1 MRCCLNTIRKLF
13 YIFNRRQKLE
23 IIVLVIM
30 IVIGAVFELLGITAI
45 LPFVT
50 IAMNPS
56 QTFENERL
64 FYVYSL
70 LEFDSVNDF
79 LAFISIC
86 LIFIYILKNVYLIF
100 MNKQIFAFSYDNQ
113 RKLSDRLL
121 SSYLKQPYI
130 FFVNHNAATL
140 IRNVRQDTSQMFDT
154 ILSSLQLVV
163 ELVVSLSLFVF
174 LLIQDTTITL
184 FVGTV
189 LILFVIFVMRII
201 KKKIGWYGSDCR
213 VAWAEMDK
221 WMLQTFGGIKEI
233 KIKGS
238 EGFFEKKVDSEKK
251 RWVENQKRYQLLS
264 YIPKPALETVCIGS
278 VLIVVTMKLLT
289 GIDSKYFVTTIS
301 VFAVAAFRLLPSF
314 NRITGYISRIMF
326 NRASV
331 FAVYNDLKEVEYL
344 EKKHKETVGIDK
356 EIEYN
361 DTFRIEN
368 LTYRYP
374 EGENDVLSNT
384 DFALPKNKS
393 IALIGASGS
402 GKTTLA
408 DVILGL
414 LTPQH
419 GKFTVDG
426 VDITNN
432 VKQWQKHLGYVPQSI
447 YLLDDTIEKN
457 IAFAVPDGE
466 VDEEHLE
473 NAIRDAQLCEYV
485 NGLPEGVKTIVGE
498 GGVKLSGGQRQRIGI
513 ARALYTNPEVLILD
527 EATSALDY
535 ETEQAVMDAIDNLG
549 GKKTIVIIAH
559 RLTTIKNCDYVYEV
573 KDKKIVHIDKSELD
587 IY

>member
-1 MRCCLNTIRKLF
+1 MNTIRKLF

-45 LPFVT
+45 LPFIT

-154 ILSSLQLVV
+154 ILSSLQLAV
-163 ELVVSLSLFVF
+163 EIVVSLSLFVF

-213 VAWAEMDK
+213 IAWAEMDK

-238 EGFFEKKVDSEKK
+238 EEFFEKKVDSEKK

-344 EKKHKETVGIDK
+344 EKKYKEIVGIDK

-374 EGENDVLSNT
+374 EGEQDVLSNA

-393 IALIGASGS
+393 IALIGSSGS

-408 DVILGL
+408 DIILGL
-414 LTPQH
+414 LTPQQ
-419 GKFTVDG
+419 GTFTVDG
-426 VDITNN
+426 KDVTNN
-432 VKQWQKHLGYVPQSI
+432 MKQWQKHLGYVPQTI
-447 YLLDDTIEKN
+447 YLLDDTIENN
-457 IAFAVPDGE
+457 IAFAVPEGE
-466 VDEEHLE
+466 VDEERLE
-473 NAIRDAQLCEYV
+473 NAIRDAQLCEYI
-485 NGLPEGVKTIVGE
+485 NSLPEGVKTVVGE

-559 RLTTIKNCDYVYEV
+559 RLTTIKNCDYIFEV
-573 KDKKIVHIDKSELD
+573 KEKKIILREKDEVI
-587 IY
+587 